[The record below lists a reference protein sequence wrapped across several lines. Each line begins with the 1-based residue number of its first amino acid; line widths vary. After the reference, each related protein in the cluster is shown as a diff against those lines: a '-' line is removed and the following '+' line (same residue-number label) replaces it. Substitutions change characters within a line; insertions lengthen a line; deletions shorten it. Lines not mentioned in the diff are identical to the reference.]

1 MVTDNEDMIM
11 QQVWVNTS
19 KSVLDKARKIADK
32 KRMRFSGF
40 IGEIIEKAVEAD
52 DDKDSA

>member
-1 MVTDNEDMIM
+1 MVTNNDRIM
-11 QQVWVNTS
+11 QQVWVNTTQ
-19 KSVLDKARKIADK
+19 SVLDKARQLAEK